1 MEPLIRHTGRAVALR
16 RDDIDTDQIVPAEFC
31 KRITRTGY
39 HDALFANWRAEGG
52 FVLDRPEHAGAT
64 VLLTGRNFGI
74 GSSREHA
81 VWALRD
87 GGFTVV
93 VASGF
98 GDIFRRNALNN
109 GLLPVDLPHPLVR
122 ELMDLADADPALEV
136 TVDLEQRRLSCA
148 GHEAPFPIDDRAR
161 RQLLD
166 GHDAIQATLLRDDLI
181 TAYEQRRAPW
191 LPTIPRGAFA
201 EAAPLTVPEDRR

>member
-1 MEPLIRHTGRAVALR
+1 MQPLTKHTGRAVALR

-39 HDALFANWRAEGG
+39 QDALFANWRAEGD
-52 FVLDRPEHAGAT
+52 FVLDRPEHTGAT
-64 VLLTGRNFGI
+64 VLLAGRNFGI

-87 GGFTVV
+87 GGFAVV

-109 GLLPVDLPHPLVR
+109 GLLPVDLPYPQVR

-136 TVDLEQRRLSCA
+136 TADLEACRLSCA
-148 GHEAPFPIDDRAR
+148 GRDIPFRIDPRAR

-166 GHDAIQATLLRDDLI
+166 GHDAIQATLLREDLI

-191 LPTIPRGAFA
+191 LPVIRRGAFDH
-201 EAAPLTVPEDRR
+201 APLLTAPEDRR